1 GVAALRHAKLRLSNM
16 ENTILRGCDLSGATL
31 TGARLAGAD
40 FKGAILIGADL
51 READL
56 SKVEGLTSGQI
67 EKSLCDM
74 STRLPPGVM
83 RTHKPGE

>member
-1 GVAALRHAKLRLSNM
+1 L
-16 ENTILRGCDLSGATL
+16 
-31 TGARLAGAD
+31 
-40 FKGAILIGADL
+40 KGAILIGGDL

-74 STRLPPGVM
+74 STRLPPGVF
-83 RTHKPGE
+83 RPAKAG